1 MSLKKMIVE
10 NTLVVT
16 CDQFACNFNKLA
28 EVINFPFQYPH
39 VFEASCL
46 IENLQERSMN
56 NKTGTM

>member
-1 MSLKKMIVE
+1 MIVE

-16 CDQFACNFNKLA
+16 YDQFACNFYKLA

-39 VFEASCL
+39 VFKASCL